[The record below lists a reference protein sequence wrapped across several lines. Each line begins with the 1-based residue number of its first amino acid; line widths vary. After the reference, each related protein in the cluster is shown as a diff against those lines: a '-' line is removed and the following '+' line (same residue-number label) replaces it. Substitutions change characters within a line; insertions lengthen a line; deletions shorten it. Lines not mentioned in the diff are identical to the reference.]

1 MVVAQMEVK
10 FFYDKN
16 KLTTQDDLLVS
27 VADLRDVIQA
37 FVISNEAQRLQELQ
51 LILESIVRKNKLPSG
66 SLGVEWSTC

>member
-1 MVVAQMEVK
+1 MKNE

-16 KLTTQDDLLVS
+16 TLTTQDDLLLS

-37 FVISNEAQRLQELQ
+37 FTIPNEAQRLQELQ

-66 SLGVEWSTC
+66 SLGVE